1 MKGGEVRTSLGERRH
16 ARLAAAAAALEISEQ
31 ELIRRAID
39 AYVPPDLPQIAAET
53 PPDRRRIAA
62 GGTFKEGALA
72 VSPDS
77 PLPISKLPAETE
89 QVGGEGGEERG
100 TVAVLS
106 AAGPQGPPS
115 TPAPSLFPGHDE
127 PAGRRRRRR
136 AEIAAVEVPT
146 ELREAVDQWLDYKRE
161 RGESYKPSGFRALLE
176 QMLEWGPAR
185 TLAAV
190 ANSRRNNWAGLFE
203 PKPNGT
209 QVRAPTR
216 AMGGDPEHMAEISRV
231 GSEAWEPPD
240 FFVEGGS

>member
-1 MKGGEVRTSLGERRH
+1 VKGGEVRTALGERRH
-16 ARLAAAAAALEISEQ
+16 ARLSAAAAALEISEQ
-31 ELIRRAID
+31 ELVRRAID
-39 AYVPPDLPQIAAET
+39 AYVPPDLHQVAAET
-53 PPDRRRIAA
+53 PPVRLQIAA
-62 GGTFKEGALA
+62 GGTFKEGV
-72 VSPDS
+72 VSPGS
-77 PLPISKLPAETE
+77 PLSISSLPAETE

-106 AAGPQGPPS
+106 APGPQGSPS
-115 TPAPSLFPGHDE
+115 TPAPSLFPGHDKT
-127 PAGRRRRRR
+127 PSKRRRRV
-136 AEIAAVEVPT
+136 EIAAVEVPT

-240 FFVEGGS
+240 FFMEGGS